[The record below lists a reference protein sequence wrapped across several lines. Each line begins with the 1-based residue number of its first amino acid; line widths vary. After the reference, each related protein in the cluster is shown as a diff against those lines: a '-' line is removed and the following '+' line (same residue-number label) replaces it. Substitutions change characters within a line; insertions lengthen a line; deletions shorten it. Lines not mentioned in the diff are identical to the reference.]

1 MHSCVNFILTQVT
14 NVSMRQG
21 KKTRKRNVVPI
32 FEDLKSIDTF
42 CFNCRNYK
50 EELDKLLK
58 ERTEQQISIKKLEEI
73 INKMQT
79 NKR

>member
-1 MHSCVNFILTQVT
+1 MSFPYSKTWK
-14 NVSMRQG
+14 VS
-21 KKTRKRNVVPI
+21 
-32 FEDLKSIDTF
+32 DTF
-42 CFNCRNYK
+42 CFNCFNYK

-58 ERTEQQISIKKLEEI
+58 QRTEQQISIKKLEEI

>member
-1 MHSCVNFILTQVT
+1 MNFILTQVT

-42 CFNCRNYK
+42 SFNCRNYK